1 MAFADPLVLVDNAA
15 VNQNFTRKVT
25 LASGGSD
32 WVEDDAT
39 AALERTLVMRHSTAG
54 PSVVKGAVPRQRHLT
69 QFLYRKFSAITGLT
83 ETFKV
88 NLTIEDDP
96 SSSITLADKEHIL
109 AFVRSFATSANLPKI
124 LRAEF

>member
-54 PSVVKGAVPRQRHLT
+54 PSVVKARCLVRGTSRNFSTESLVLSRGSLRRSRLT
-69 QFLYRKFSAITGLT
+69 
-83 ETFKV
+83 
-88 NLTIEDDP
+88 
-96 SSSITLADKEHIL
+96 
-109 AFVRSFATSANLPKI
+109 
-124 LRAEF
+124 